1 MKRCKTD
8 LRICRQLIEA
18 LLFENLLSCT
28 EKEVGGI
35 IHFHIPLQSAVLLCS
50 GKRGAFGRIR
60 IKGES
65 IRLEKGTNS
74 EAISLD
80 KLLNSADFPS
90 AFSLELKQ
98 TKKLTQWNEQ
108 HLTQTENRSSL
119 SYEELESA
127 IWEGHPYHPCFK
139 SRTGFS
145 LEDHEQYGPEAG
157 NPFALVWL
165 ACPEKEVRRSFPNEE
180 LFWNSE
186 IGQVYDELMER
197 LDKKGGQ
204 RNQYSLI
211 PVHPWQWK
219 AVRDRV
225 KGAIFLGEGAELYRA
240 TQSIRT
246 LWNTERSEKAHIKL
260 SMNLAHTSSIRT
272 IAPSAAAA
280 APAISEWLSTIAK
293 ADPLLSSTKVLK
305 EYASVSWEP
314 VECDVQP
321 GEVGV
326 IFRESPRSVLAAGEE
341 AVPLNACSLTEE
353 NGKLFIESWLQ
364 QYGVEKWLK
373 QLIQIVIIPIWHFL
387 IRHGI
392 ALEAHAQNVVLI
404 VKNGWPVGMA
414 VRDFHDS
421 IEYVESF
428 LAEPEKAPRFW
439 AIHPDFKKGKSDEFY
454 WMSSVEGLREL
465 VMDTLFVF
473 HFTELSSALNQRGI
487 LDESSF
493 WSWVE
498 NALAE
503 FEREHPELESRIKE
517 IGYRKKWIQA
527 EALLSQKIAPS
538 KPIHHTVVNV
548 FAEKDRSDRD
558 VLHR

>member
-8 LRICRQLIEA
+8 LRVCRQLIEA

-28 EKEVGGI
+28 EKEAGGGI
-35 IHFHIPLQSAVLLCS
+35 LHFHIPLKDAVLHCS

-60 IKGES
+60 IEGDS
-65 IRLEKGTNS
+65 MRLEKGTNS
-74 EAISLD
+74 EAITLD
-80 KLLNSADFPS
+80 TLLNSADFPS
-90 AFSLELKQ
+90 SFSLELKQ

-108 HLTQTENRSSL
+108 HLTQPEKRSSL

-145 LEDHEQYGPEAG
+145 LEDHEHYGPEAG
-157 NPFALVWL
+157 NQFALVWL
-165 ACPEKEVRRSFPNEE
+165 ACPKKEVRRSFSNEE
-180 LFWNSE
+180 LFWKKE

-197 LDKKGGQ
+197 LVKKGGQ
-204 RNQYSLI
+204 RSQYSLI

-219 AVRDRV
+219 AVCDKV
-225 KGAIFLGEGAELYRA
+225 KGAIFLGEAAESYRA

-260 SMNLAHTSSIRT
+260 PMNLTHTSSIRT
-272 IAPSAAAA
+272 IAPPAAAA
-280 APAISEWLSTIAK
+280 APAISEWLSSIVK
-293 ADPLLSSTKVLK
+293 ADPLLSITTVLE
-305 EYASVSWEP
+305 EYASACWEP
-314 VECDVQP
+314 AECDVHP
-321 GEVGV
+321 GEIGV

-341 AVPLNACSLTEE
+341 AVPLNACSLTEG
-353 NGKLFIESWLQ
+353 NGKLFIENWLK

-387 IRHGI
+387 VRHGI

-404 VKNGWPVGMA
+404 VKDGWPAGMA

-428 LAEPEKAPRFW
+428 LTEPEKAPRFW
-439 AIHPDFKKGKSDEFY
+439 AIHPDFKKGKPDEFY

-465 VMDTLFVF
+465 VIDTLFVF
-473 HFTELSSALNQRGI
+473 HFTELSNALEQKGI
-487 LDESSF
+487 LGESLF

-498 NALAE
+498 DALAE
-503 FEREHPELESRIKE
+503 YEQEHPELESRIKE
-517 IGYRKKWIQA
+517 IDYRKKWIQA

-538 KPIHHTVVNV
+538 KPIYHTVVNV
-548 FAEKDRSDRD
+548 FADER
-558 VLHR
+558 